1 MSSIC
6 SQTGYTVL
14 VSVNLS
20 PFPSL
25 LDAQAFNTNVV
36 FFNLLPNSCPWL
48 LCRLTSFCLK
58 SHMNVGK
65 CSRIVAAVHYWG
77 HQEFLSLVKSRMK
90 KLKEK
95 EWVCCSVTN
104 KKRLCSWEWIFH
116 GYMEAEGLWMLCPPL
131 ALPDPAHAPDSMR
144 LCLFPLH
151 RVPALMLQSVILQL
165 SWYTFNSKKKAL
177 EKSFHSSV
185 SVLCAGKCYY
195 FW

>member
-25 LDAQAFNTNVV
+25 VDAQVFNNNVM

-104 KKRLCSWEWIFH
+104 KKRLLLGVDISWLHGGRGAVDAVPPISTAWSSTCSRFD
-116 GYMEAEGLWMLCPPL
+116 EAVPL
-131 ALPDPAHAPDSMR
+131 PSSQCACSNAAACDTPTVLVY
-144 LCLFPLH
+144 F
-151 RVPALMLQSVILQL
+151 QL
-165 SWYTFNSKKKAL
+165 KKKGIR
-177 EKSFHSSV
+177 EIFS
-185 SVLCAGKCYY
+185 
-195 FW
+195 